1 MRFRRLSALIRAT
14 ANKDCKKLNGA
25 LLKKP
30 SSHCASS
37 SNALVQLQAHHHDCG
52 EAASEDYLAA
62 ATFVSQRARRRP
74 RAKLATRFRSSNQ
87 NAGPASATNAPPM
100 NRTTPRPPS
109 KDDEFGF

>member
-1 MRFRRLSALIRAT
+1 MIKSRNRLCIQTTSKPDGSRLEALAVGRLR
-14 ANKDCKKLNGA
+14 KNGV
-25 LLKKP
+25 K
-30 SSHCASS
+30 
-37 SNALVQLQAHHHDCG
+37 HHGKGDQGTYNHYG